1 MGTSPGGLVVKDL
14 PDNTGDMSLIP
25 GTGRPHMPRSNEATT
40 TEPMLQSPEAA
51 TTEPMC
57 HNY

>member
-1 MGTSPGGLVVKDL
+1 MMGTSPGGLVVKDL

-40 TEPMLQSPEAA
+40 TEPML
-51 TTEPMC
+51 
-57 HNY
+57 